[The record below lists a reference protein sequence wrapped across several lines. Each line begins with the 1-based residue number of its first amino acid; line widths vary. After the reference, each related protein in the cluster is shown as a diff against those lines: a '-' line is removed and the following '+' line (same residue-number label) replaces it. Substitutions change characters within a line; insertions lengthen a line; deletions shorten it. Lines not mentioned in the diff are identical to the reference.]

1 MRPRRD
7 KAGQSP
13 IIKDAHS
20 SLLEHVMNCT
30 SQFIIRPL
38 RDCGS
43 SRFTRPSFSILRLR
57 DHRSS
62 RFNLGSGRFCLTAKN
77 QTISDDTNWQ
87 KKVTMSLVPSALR
100 FASWSNRAS
109 HCHMFPHRKITLI
122 MMSLL
127 EKIAIGLTC

>member
-1 MRPRRD
+1 MVSAQTRTWRD
-7 KAGQSP
+7 EAGQSP
-13 IIKDAHS
+13 IIKDVYS
-20 SLLEHVMNCT
+20 SLLKHVMNCLFL
-30 SQFIIRPL
+30 FIIRPL

-43 SRFTRPSFSILRLR
+43 SRFTRPSLSILRLR

-77 QTISDDTNWQ
+77 QTIGDDTNWQ

-100 FASWSNRAS
+100 FASQSNRAS

-122 MMSLL
+122 NDVT
-127 EKIAIGLTC
+127 A